1 MPNYVYIPISVDIY
15 QKSIDLWL
23 NLTKTHVLLKFG
35 LVLQNFG
42 NMQHTQ
48 YTKHNDYTGNMHKTA
63 ALNSYY
69 HMCLCVCVSV

>member
-48 YTKHNDYTGNMHKTA
+48 YTKHNDYT
-63 ALNSYY
+63 
-69 HMCLCVCVSV
+69 